1 MTKLRLVTKN
11 LLDDL
16 KRLTAEADTIYWMTA
31 FLMKSGVREVLPS
44 LREAALRGA
53 DIKIL
58 TGDYLSITQPDALQ
72 LLIEEIPSA
81 EIRMMESGGTSF
93 HPKAYLF
100 QSKTSAAVIVGSS
113 NLSKSALTSG
123 IEWNLYAPSTV
134 DTEIF
139 ETAAHEFMNL
149 FLSPNTV
156 QLNSGQIARYRA
168 RYDETNQKLPFSA
181 ALDPKTEVE
190 MTFGVTTQE
199 QHVADP
205 TAPYEVTSLE
215 PRPAQQLALDA
226 LNETVEEGYEKALVV
241 LATGLGKTY
250 LAAFFAQDYPRVLF
264 IAHREELLLQAQQS
278 FAHVFPER
286 TSGIYN
292 GQQKENDADFIF
304 ASIQTL
310 AMQHHLHR
318 FEPTAFDLIVVD
330 EFHHAAAPTYEK
342 VLHHFK
348 PKFLLGL
355 TATPDRLDNKDV
367 YSLCDGNEAISIHF
381 LDAIRQNWLSPFIY
395 YGVLDETDY
404 SALKWRN
411 NRYDEEELLRLQM
424 RDSYAEAVLVAWKEH
439 KQSRTIGF
447 CSSVRQ
453 AVFLSEHFEQAG
465 YRSLALH
472 GNTDQETRAAARSM
486 LESGQLDI
494 IFTVDLFNEGVD
506 IPSVDTLLFARPTE
520 SLTVFTQ
527 QIGRGLRLA
536 AGKSHCAIIDLI
548 GNYRNARKKYQ
559 VFTDNNELPTKITSD
574 TFTEPTYFEFHF
586 ETAVID
592 LLEAMKQNEP
602 IQQRLINAYFE
613 LKEELGHRPSYLEY
627 HLKSNEESKAIQQ
640 KFKSYPILLE
650 HAGELNELELDVLQ
664 QHRDWLIEVS
674 RTGMNKSYK
683 MVVLKYMLSRGAA
696 DWYKPVTAV
705 EVAPFFHAY
714 LMKKPYR
721 RDADLADKQGLSLHD
736 YNEDKVAKLI
746 EKMPMT
752 KWSGTSKG
760 LIIFEDGMFT
770 PQVEVE
776 KEHEEILFKW
786 MKEICEYRLHW
797 YFERKGF
804 KRVSHVSS

>member
-1 MTKLRLVTKN
+1 MTKLRLLTQN
-11 LLDDL
+11 LLADL

-31 FLMKSGVREVLPS
+31 FLMKSGVKEVLPA
-44 LREAALRGA
+44 LRESALRGA

-72 LLIEEIPSA
+72 LLIDEIPSA
-81 EIRMMESGGTSF
+81 EICMMESGGTSF

-100 QSKTSAAVIVGSS
+100 QSKTSATVIIGSS

-123 IEWNLYAPSTV
+123 VEWNLYAPSTV
-134 DTEIF
+134 DAEIF
-139 ETAAHEFMNL
+139 ETASLEFMNL
-149 FLSPNTV
+149 FLSPNTIK
-156 QLNSGQIARYRA
+156 LNSVQIAKYRT
-168 RYDETNQKLPFSA
+168 RYDETNRKLPFSA
-181 ALDPKTEVE
+181 ALDSKKEIE
-190 MTFGVTTQE
+190 LTFGANTVDPAI
-199 QHVADP
+199 ADP
-205 TAPYEVTSLE
+205 SATYELTSLE

-226 LNETVEEGYEKALVV
+226 LNETVEAGYEKALVV
-241 LATGLGKTY
+241 LATGLGKTD
-250 LAAFFAQDYPRVLF
+250 LAAFFAQTYPRVLF
-264 IAHREELLLQAQQS
+264 VAHREELLLQAQQS
-278 FAHVFPER
+278 FKHVFPNR

-292 GQQKENDADFIF
+292 GQQKENDADFVF

-310 AMQHHLHR
+310 AMRHHLQR

-342 VLHHFK
+342 VLDHFK

-381 LDAIRQNWLSPFIY
+381 LDAIRQNWLSPFVY

-404 SALKWRN
+404 GELRWRN
-411 NRYDEEELLRLQM
+411 NWYDEEELLRLQL
-424 RDSYAEAVLVAWKEH
+424 RDSYAEAVLAAWKEH

-453 AVFLSEHFEQAG
+453 AVFLSEHFQEAG

-472 GNTDQETRAAARSM
+472 GNTDRETRTAARSM

-536 AGKSHCAIIDLI
+536 AGKDHCVIIDLI
-548 GNYRNARKKYQ
+548 GNYRNARNKYKA
-559 VFTDNNELPTKITSD
+559 FTDNNELPAKISSE
-574 TFTEPTYFEFHF
+574 TFTEPRYFEFHF
-586 ETAVID
+586 ETAVIN

-627 HLKSNEESKAIQQ
+627 HLKAKEDSKAIQQ

-650 HAGELNELELDVLQ
+650 HAGELNELEKEVLK
-664 QHRDWLIEVS
+664 QHRDWVIEVN
-674 RTGMNKSYK
+674 RTGMSKSYK
-683 MVVLKYMLSRGAA
+683 MVVLKYMLTRGPA
-696 DWYKPVTAV
+696 DWYKPVTAK

-714 LMKKPYR
+714 LMEKPYR
-721 RDADLADKQGLSLHD
+721 RDADLADKQGVSLHE
-736 YNEDKVAKLI
+736 YNEAKVAKLI
-746 EKMPMT
+746 ETMPMT
-752 KWSGTSKG
+752 KWSSTSKG
-760 LIIFEDGMFT
+760 IIQFEDGIFT
-770 PQVEVE
+770 AQLKVA
-776 KEHEEILFKW
+776 KEHEEVFFEW

-797 YFERKGF
+797 YFERKGS
-804 KRVSHVSS
+804 VV

>member
-1 MTKLRLVTKN
+1 MTKLRLLTQN

-31 FLMKSGVREVLPS
+31 FLMKSGVKEVLPA
-44 LREAALRGA
+44 LHEAAMRGA
-53 DIKIL
+53 DIKLL

-72 LLIEEIPSA
+72 LLIDEIPTA

-100 QSKTSAAVIVGSS
+100 KSTTGTTVIVGSS

-139 ETAAHEFMNL
+139 ETTALEFMNL

-156 QLNSGQIARYRA
+156 QLNSGQIAKYRE
-168 RYDETNQKLPFSA
+168 RYDETNRKLPFSA
-181 ALDPKTEVE
+181 ALDPKTEIE
-190 MTFGVTTQE
+190 MTFGVTNVE
-199 QHVADP
+199 QQIADP
-205 TAPYEVTSLE
+205 SALYESTILK

-226 LNETVEEGYEKALVV
+226 LNETVEKGFEKALVV

-250 LAAFFAQDYPRVLF
+250 LAAFFAQTYPRVLF

-278 FAHVFPER
+278 FAHVFPDR

-292 GQQKENDADFIF
+292 GQQKEYDADFVF

-310 AMQHHLHR
+310 AMRHHLQR

-342 VLHHFK
+342 VLDHFQ
-348 PKFLLGL
+348 PKFMLGL

-367 YSLCDGNEAISIHF
+367 YALCDGNEAISIHF
-381 LDAIRQNWLSPFIY
+381 LDAIRKNWLSPFIY

-404 SALKWRN
+404 SQLKWRN
-411 NRYDEEELLRLQM
+411 NRYDEEELLRLQL
-424 RDSYAEAVLVAWKEH
+424 RDSYAEAVLTAWKEH

-453 AVFLSEHFEQAG
+453 AIFLSEHFKQAG

-472 GNTDQETRAAARSM
+472 GNTARETRAVARSL

-494 IFTVDLFNEGVD
+494 IFTVDLFNEGID

-520 SLTVFTQ
+520 SLTVYTQ

-536 AGKSHCAIIDLI
+536 AGKSHCTIIDLI

-559 VFTDNNELPTKITSD
+559 VFTDNNELPAKISSK

-586 ETAVID
+586 ETAVIN
-592 LLEAMKQNEP
+592 LLEAMKLNEP

-613 LKEELGHRPSYLEY
+613 LKEELGHRPTYLEY
-627 HLKSNEESKAIQQ
+627 HLKAKEDSRAIQQ
-640 KFKSYPILLE
+640 NFKSYPILQE
-650 HAGELNELELDVLQ
+650 HAGELNELETEVLK
-664 QHRDWLIEVS
+664 QHRDWIIEVN
-674 RTGMNKSYK
+674 RTGMSKSYK
-683 MVVLKYMLSRGAA
+683 MVVLKYMLTRGAA
-696 DWYKPVTAV
+696 NWYKPVTAI

-714 LMKKPYR
+714 LMEKPYR
-721 RDADLADKQGLSLHD
+721 RDADLADKQGLSLHA
-736 YNEDKVAKLI
+736 YNEAKVAKLI
-746 EKMPMT
+746 ETMPMT
-752 KWSGTSKG
+752 KWSDTSKG
-760 LIIFEDGMFT
+760 LIQFEGGIFA
-770 PQVEVE
+770 PQLEVA
-776 KEHEEILFKW
+776 KEHEEILFEW

-797 YFERKGF
+797 HFERKGS
-804 KRVSHVSS
+804 VL